1 MKKMT
6 MTTLLLASGLLTSTA
21 AMATT
26 ASYQYCSTDG
36 CRNGGSQSVTSSY
49 AKTKYPVILAHG
61 MGGFTA
67 ILGIEYFYGV
77 GPNLTANGAKV
88 FETQV
93 ASFNTSYVRG
103 EQLLNQTQQILAI
116 TGAAKVNLIAHSQGA
131 QDSRY
136 VAAIIPSKVASVTTV
151 GGVNAGTPVADI
163 VAGVAKSPVGG
174 VLASLISGGVNA
186 FFSLVGVASGQRYS
200 QDTLAGLNQLT
211 TTGTAAFNAKFPA
224 GLPTTSCGQGA
235 AVTNGIRF
243 YSWGGTSKLTNLFD
257 VSDPI
262 LAVTGS
268 LVSGG
273 SDGLV
278 PKCATHLGQVI
289 RDDYSQNH
297 FDEVNQ
303 VFGLVYL
310 FQANPVTLYRQQAN
324 RLQLAGL

>member
-1 MKKMT
+1 MKKIAL
-6 MTTLLLASGLLTSTA
+6 TTLLLASGMLTTTA

-26 ASYQYCSTDG
+26 ASYQYCSISG
-36 CRNGGSQSVTSSY
+36 CRTGGTQAISSTY

-67 ILGIEYFYGV
+67 ILGIEYFYGI

-116 TGAAKVNLIAHSQGA
+116 TGAAKVNIIAHSQGA

-136 VAAIIPSKVASVTTV
+136 VAAIIPSKIASVTSV
-151 GGVNAGTPVADI
+151 GGVNAGTPVADL
-163 VAGVAKSPVGG
+163 VAAVAKSPAGSTI
-174 VLASLISGGVNA
+174 APLISTGVNA
-186 FFSLVGVASGQRYS
+186 FFNLVGVASGKGYS

-211 TTGTAAFNAKFPA
+211 TAGTAAFNAKFPA
-224 GLPTTSCGQGA
+224 GLPTANCGQGA
-235 AVTNGIRF
+235 AVANGIHF
-243 YSWGGTSKLTNLFD
+243 YSWGGTSKLTNFFD
-257 VSDPI
+257 ISDPI

-268 LVSGG
+268 LVSGA

-303 VFGLVYL
+303 IFGLVYM
-310 FQANPVTLYRQQAN
+310 FQASPVTLYRQQAN